1 MFVRT
6 ERLLLRP
13 GWTDDAPALVD
24 AINREPVA
32 RMLTRAPWPYK
43 LADAHEFL
51 SRVHT
56 PAAPNFLIFLRT
68 AGKPRLIGGVGL
80 NPQGDA
86 AELGYWITPD
96 HWGLGFATE
105 AGRAVV
111 DMARHSLRL
120 PRLHASHFIDN
131 TASGHVLTKLGFAR
145 TGQIKSM
152 TSPARNGEA
161 LAIDY
166 CLELDARSGCVDF
179 IEQGSLLAA

>member
-24 AINREPVA
+24 AIGHAPVA
-32 RMLTRAPWPYK
+32 RMLTRAPWPYAF
-43 LADAHEFL
+43 ADAHEFL
-51 SRVHT
+51 SRPHT
-56 PAAPNFLIFLRT
+56 PTAPSFLIFLRT
-68 AGKPRLIGGVGL
+68 TGKPRLIGGIGL
-80 NPQGDA
+80 NAQGVE

-120 PRLHASHFIDN
+120 SRLRASHFVDN
-131 TASGHVLTKLGFAR
+131 IASGNVLAKLGFVR
-145 TGQIKSM
+145 TGQVRPI
-152 TSPARNGEA
+152 TSPARDGEA

-166 CLELDARSGCVDF
+166 CLGLQNRSSCVDF
-179 IEQGSLLAA
+179 MGKGSLLAA